1 MLDDV
6 LSDSMFTGYMH
17 GYNLPNMDKK
27 ELSKNI
33 YCSNLCRRWNPKN
46 YNKKTKP
53 FN

>member
-27 ELSKNI
+27 ELSKK
-33 YCSNLCRRWNPKN
+33 YLLLKFMQKMES
-46 YNKKTKP
+46 KKL
-53 FN
+53 